1 MSKLADNQRY
11 EERINRVTSYIP
23 KHLDGDLSLH
33 KLAEIAF
40 MSPYHFHRIYRTT
53 RGETI
58 ITTVR
63 RLRMLH
69 AALFLTQSDMSI
81 GEIAQK
87 CGYNNTQSFTRLF
100 KSIYGKPPANFR
112 YHENPSDQAYLE
124 HIAYKVSIQ
133 SIDSFDA
140 IYVAHSSLY
149 LEASHAFDRLFTW
162 LNLEKFAATDFQ
174 KLRILIDDPCSTPSH
189 LVRSLACVTMNS
201 KFKPQPPL
209 EVIVIPGGKYTV
221 VRHKGPYENLDT
233 LYSWFSATRLGITKV
248 SNNNPVFEKYINNS
262 HTTPQRNLLTDV
274 YFPLQS
280 G

>member
-1 MSKLADNQRY
+1 MSKLADSQRY
-11 EERINRVTSYIP
+11 EERINQVTSYIN

-33 KLAEIAF
+33 KLAEFAF

-63 RLRMLH
+63 RIRMLH
-69 AALFLTQSDMSI
+69 AALLLTQSDMSI

-112 YHENPSDQAYLE
+112 NHENQSNQAYLE
-124 HIAYKVSIQ
+124 HTAYKVSIQ
-133 SIDSFDA
+133 SIDNFDA

-162 LNLEKFAATDFQ
+162 LNLEKFATTDFQ
-174 KLRILIDDPCSTPSH
+174 KLRIFIDDPCLTPSH
-189 LVRSLACVTMNS
+189 LVRSRACVTMNS

-221 VRHKGPYENLDT
+221 IRHKGPYENLDA
-233 LYSWFSATRLGITKV
+233 LYSWFSTTRRGVTKV
-248 SNNNPVFEKYINNS
+248 DNNNPVFEKYVNNS
-262 HTTPQRNLLTDV
+262 HTTPSHNLLTDV
-274 YFPLQS
+274 YFPL
-280 G
+280 